1 MAEDMPDDA
10 GGLSVQTWEC
20 RRRGWEEEKQGRG
33 TQAMATANA
42 VIHERRMRNNAK
54 NKVEDVYT
62 GVVKMVSAS
71 GTTAGL

>member
-33 TQAMATANA
+33 SQAMATANA
-42 VIHERRMRNNAK
+42 VIHERRMRNN
-54 NKVEDVYT
+54 DT
-62 GVVKMVSAS
+62 RRTSS
-71 GTTAGL
+71 RTFIRSSLRW